1 MKSIYNEI
9 SNSINISWI
18 PPPAITIPPASRP
31 ERFYC
36 VQIVTGT
43 ETISRG
49 CNRSEEMNEDTSFGL
64 SDIMCGVNYDISVI
78 PFNRL
83 GDGQVRL
90 VELPGMAI
98 VYSH

>member
-1 MKSIYNEI
+1 MDSIYNEI
-9 SNSINISWI
+9 SNSINISWT
-18 PPPAITIPPASRP
+18 PPPAITITPASSP

-49 CNRSEEMNEDTSFGL
+49 CNRSEEMNEDTSFEL
-64 SDIMCGVNYDISVI
+64 SDITCGVNYDITVI

-98 VYSH
+98 VYNH